1 MRYLPFKHW
10 VAGMAFAGFVGV
22 SALAQ
27 THPWSN
33 VGTTPTQ
40 EELQAE
46 RGTGPSGKDLP
57 PGRGTAKDGA
67 RTFLLKCS
75 MCHGQNAEGVTQAPG
90 SGSILRGA
98 RLTGGKGV
106 VLWGPNGPNPG
117 VSKLFYTAYVTTLW
131 NAIAMSM
138 PFFKPGSLTS
148 DEVYSVVA
156 YILFKNDFIK
166 EDQIMDRET
175 LPKVELPQQKNHI
188 PANLEEIPDI
198 QKRGCFK
205 TYGVCP

>member
-1 MRYLPFKHW
+1 MQYSLFKQFI
-10 VAGMAFAGFVGV
+10 AGMALAGFACA

-27 THPWSN
+27 THPWSD

-57 PGRGTAKDGA
+57 TGRGTAKEGA
-67 RTFLLKCS
+67 RIFLVKCS
-75 MCHGQNAEGVTQAPG
+75 MCHGQNAEGVNQAPG
-90 SGSILRGA
+90 SGSILRGP

-117 VSKLFYTAYVTTLW
+117 VSKLFYTAYATTLW

-138 PFFKPGSLTS
+138 PFFKPGSLTR
-148 DEVYSVVA
+148 DEVYSLVA
-156 YILFKNDFIK
+156 YILYKNEFIK

-175 LPKVELPQQKNHI
+175 LPKIELPQRNNHV
-188 PANLEEIPDI
+188 PAKLEEISDI
-198 QKRGCFK
+198 EKRACFK